1 MSVLR
6 RDDISVDG
14 NSGFGEEATEGS
26 ELGVGVGV
34 GIGAGAGLFDFGRW
48 LHSDGTAAAATVTDG
63 EERGLLRIL
72 LGFEN

>member
-26 ELGVGVGV
+26 ELGVGVG
-34 GIGAGAGLFDFGRW
+34 IGAGAGLFDFGRW
-48 LHSDGTAAAATVTDG
+48 LHSDGTAAAAATVTDG